1 LTAAWR
7 QLLLV
12 LGIALLAGM
21 AGAWAGP
28 RLMAR
33 AGGDSSLH
41 ATVHRD
47 LNLTAEQKV
56 RIEALEREFA
66 VRRTALEQEMRAAN
80 AELAAAIGTEG
91 QYGPAVTAA
100 VDHFHV
106 AMGDLQKA
114 TIEHVFAMR
123 AVLTPEQAQKF
134 DRTVVD
140 ALTAEP
146 A

>member
-1 LTAAWR
+1 LKAAWR

-21 AGAWAGP
+21 AGAWLGP
-28 RLMAR
+28 MLMAR
-33 AGGDSSLH
+33 AAGDMSLH
-41 ATVHRD
+41 ATVHRELD
-47 LNLTAEQKV
+47 LTAEQQA
-56 RIEALEREFA
+56 RIEELEREFA
-66 VRRTALEQEMRAAN
+66 VRREALEQEMRAAN
-80 AELAAAIGTEG
+80 SELAAAIEAEG
-91 QYGPAVTAA
+91 RYGPAVTAA

-123 AVLTPEQAQKF
+123 AVLTPEQARKF

-140 ALTAEP
+140 ALTAES